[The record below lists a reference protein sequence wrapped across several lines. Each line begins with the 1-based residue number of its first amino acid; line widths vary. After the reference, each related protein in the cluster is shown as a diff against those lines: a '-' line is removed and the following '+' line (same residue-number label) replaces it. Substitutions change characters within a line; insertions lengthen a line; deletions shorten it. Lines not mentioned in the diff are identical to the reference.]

1 MNDNVIN
8 EAFVQELL
16 KSGVWDIARARPEHL
31 EESATATAEDKA
43 KAEDAK
49 VTKEESQREQTSSEI
64 AEDLAKNLDGEIIL
78 EVVNLLHNVINE
90 SEDDREVTPEMKLA
104 EELLEGLDEETINEF
119 VSLLYNLALNE
130 SEEEESEE
138 IDEKYANLFSAIN
151 DSFKSLNE
159 EYDLTDSTTED
170 IMEAIV
176 DSLDADDVED
186 YSAEEIME
194 ALISFLDEARSPAI
208 VAALAKARATKK
220 PEKSVKRY

>member
-16 KSGVWDIARARPEHL
+16 KSGVWDIARARPKQVD
-31 EESATATAEDKA
+31 ESAKATAEDKA
-43 KAEDAK
+43 KAVETKDK
-49 VTKEESQREQTSSEI
+49 KEESQQEQTSAEI
-64 AEDLAKNLDGEIIL
+64 AENLVKTLDEKVIF
-78 EVVNLLHNVINE
+78 EVINFLHNVVNE

-104 EELLEGLDEETINEF
+104 EETLKDLDKEVISEF
-119 VSLLYNLALNE
+119 VSILYAVAVNE
-130 SEEEESEE
+130 SKEKVED
-138 IDEKYANLFSAIN
+138 IDEKYTDLFSAIN

-159 EYDLTDSTTED
+159 EYDLADSTTED

-176 DSLDADDVED
+176 DSLDEDDVED

-208 VAALAKARATKK
+208 VAALAKATATKK